1 MRTRAERRFNDRNKA
16 LRKRRISR
24 AVYSSSSDEEFEYY
38 RDLHT
43 YSKNKIHCSCP
54 LCRNKTNGRKMN
66 YSVISSSMNKG
77 GHNYSLQDI
86 KALEKLEFEKE

>member
-16 LRKRRISR
+16 LRKRRIAR
-24 AVYSSSSDEEFEYY
+24 AVYPGPDEVFDYY

-54 LCRNKTNGRKMN
+54 LCRNKTNGRKM
-66 YSVISSSMNKG
+66 YHSDISSSMNKG

-86 KALEKLEFEKE
+86 KTLEKLEFEKE

>member
-1 MRTRAERRFNDRNKA
+1 MRTRAERRFNDRKKA

-54 LCRNKTNGRKMN
+54 LCRNKTNGKKMC
-66 YSVISSSMNKG
+66 YSMISSSMNKG
-77 GHNYSLQDI
+77 GHNYSLQDV
-86 KALEKLEFEKE
+86 KTLEKLEFEKE